1 MATRDPPWAQPG
13 EVGRLV
19 LVAHYD
25 SKISPE
31 GFIGATDSA
40 APCAMLMHA
49 ARAID
54 GALTRK
60 WKVMAEQRERRLA
73 GKRARVR
80 DELDEG
86 EADGDDDGD
95 EGAAGPG
102 GDMWNRG
109 VMVLLLDGEEAFMEW
124 SDEDS
129 LYGAR

>member
-1 MATRDPPWAQPG
+1 MATRDPPGSRPG

-49 ARAID
+49 ARSID
-54 GALTRK
+54 KALTKK
-60 WKVMAEQRERRLA
+60 WKHMEEKKKDAKANSED
-73 GKRARVR
+73 
-80 DELDEG
+80 DELD
-86 EADGDDDGD
+86 DD
-95 EGAAGPG
+95 EGAG
-102 GDMWNRG
+102 GDDAWNRG
-109 VMVLLLDGEEAFMEW
+109 VMVLLLDGEEAFDTW
-124 SDEDS
+124 TDNDS